1 LEHAEQEKK
10 TMTPISKDKPADE
23 FERIRP
29 EYLRFTQKLEV
40 LVRDLLR
47 ARGIDFH
54 LLESR
59 TKDAASLR
67 EKLSRSA
74 KKYTDPLNEVTD
86 LSGLRVITYY
96 EDDASAVTR
105 LIESE
110 FAVDQENSVVHSATA
125 AEFGYK
131 SAHYIVKLIPARTA
145 LLEWKGLADLKAE
158 IQVRTVLQHAWAAI
172 SHKLQ
177 YKREEDVP
185 VPLKR
190 KLFRLSALF
199 ELADD
204 EFVSLRDASG
214 EITKEIRALVSSGDR
229 RLLLDY
235 TSLSK
240 LIDTSPVVAEL
251 CASAAEVGFD
261 FSPVDEEDDDQDTIS
276 DLIQLATIAGISTL
290 EQFESTL
297 ESTLPWAKKYLDA
310 QYNADT
316 ITAQSGWNVTPP
328 FVCELVL
335 VSAAL
340 KSFRLGHLLRLGF
353 NRGIG
358 TRVFEVARAFGTS
371 EV

>member
-1 LEHAEQEKK
+1 
-10 TMTPISKDKPADE
+10 MTSIPTAKPADE

-40 LVRDLLR
+40 LMRDLLR

-59 TKDAASLR
+59 TKETSSLR
-67 EKLSRSA
+67 EKLGRSA
-74 KKYTDPLNEVTD
+74 KTYTDPLNEITD

-96 EDDASAVTR
+96 EDDANAVAK

-110 FAVDQENSVVHSATA
+110 FVVDQENSVVHSATA

-131 SAHYIVKLIPARTA
+131 SAHYIVKLSQARTS
-145 LLEWKGLADLKAE
+145 LLEWNGLAALKAE

-214 EITKEIRALVSSGDR
+214 AVTEEIRALVSSGDR
-229 RLLLDY
+229 RLPLDY

-240 LIDTSPVVAEL
+240 LIDTSSVVAEL
-251 CASAAEVGFD
+251 CAAAAEIGFD
-261 FSPVDEEDDDQDTIS
+261 FDGVDEPYDEEEEDQDTLS

-310 QYNADT
+310 QYNADKA
-316 ITAQSGWNVTPP
+316 TALSGWHVTPA

-335 VSAAL
+335 ISAAVAH
-340 KSFRLGHLLRLGF
+340 FRLGHLLRLGF

-358 TRVFEVARAFGTS
+358 VRVFEVARAFGTS
-371 EV
+371 AA